1 MKVFCLTLLAITF
14 SSLQTTPV
22 SKHFHLTKL
31 APGIW
36 AAIHN
41 DNYGR
46 AICNA
51 GIIDLGDKTVI
62 FDPFMTPEAAKD
74 LKKVAKQL
82 TSDDRLVVINSHFH
96 NDHIRGNQVFSPEAS
111 IISTEWTRNKMV
123 FSEPDEQQWEKTNAG
138 PLAAAEREKLKT
150 VTGREKEETILW
162 LAYYEGILKSLP
174 ELKLTL
180 PDITFSDSLWIHGKD
195 RSIKL
200 IEYKNGH
207 TPSDIVLFLPE
218 DRIAFMGDLFFV
230 QRHPW
235 LGDGDPEEWKKI
247 LQHLMTS
254 PVDRFVPGHGPISG
268 KEELQP
274 LHDYITDVQSVVN
287 EGFKTGLPDSV
298 ILKAQVPD
306 KYSEWWFGRFYFYN
320 VRSLVRRARKG

>member
-1 MKVFCLTLLAITF
+1 MKAPCLLVLAIALL
-14 SSLQTTPV
+14 SPQNAPV
-22 SKHFHLTKL
+22 SKHFRLTKM

-41 DNYGR
+41 DDYGR

-51 GIIDLGDKTVI
+51 GIIDLGDKTII

-74 LKKVAKQL
+74 LKKLAKQL
-82 TSDDRLVVINSHFH
+82 TGDDRLLVVNSHFH
-96 NDHIRGNQVFSPEAS
+96 NDHIRGNQVFAAEAS
-111 IISTEWTRNKMV
+111 IISTQWTRNKMV
-123 FSEPDEQQWEKTNAG
+123 FSEPDEQQWEKENAG
-138 PLAAAEREKLKT
+138 QLAAAERKKLKT

-195 RSIKL
+195 RSIRL
-200 IEYKNGH
+200 IEFKNGH
-207 TPSDIVLFLPE
+207 TPSDIGLFIPQ

-247 LQHLMTS
+247 LDYLLTT
-254 PVDRFVPGHGPISG
+254 PIDTFVPGHGPIGG
-268 KEELQP
+268 KKELQP
-274 LHDYITDVQSVVN
+274 LRDYISDVQTVVN

-298 ILKAQVPD
+298 ILKAHVPE
-306 KYSEWWFGRFYFYN
+306 KYSEWWFGRFYSYN